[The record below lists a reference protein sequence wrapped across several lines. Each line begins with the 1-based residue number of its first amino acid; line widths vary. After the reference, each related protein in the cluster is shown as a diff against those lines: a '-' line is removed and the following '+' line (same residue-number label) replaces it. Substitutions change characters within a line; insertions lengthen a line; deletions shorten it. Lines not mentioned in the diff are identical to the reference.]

1 MRLIGLAVV
10 LALSLILASLAGEAQ
25 QAGRVYRV
33 GVPWIPPQA
42 GVLPLIRALEDGL
55 RERGYEVGQNLV
67 SRIASRMASP
77 SGYHNN
83 ADLVRLNVIVVGLNP
98 VAIAARQ
105 ATQTIPIVMAI
116 ATDPINAGLVKSLA
130 RPGGATLTGLSADT
144 GPELAGKILALL
156 KEILPTG
163 PTRLAVL
170 WNSSTSNYHPHLR
183 ALEEDARKSNM
194 RLVRAPVQRP
204 ADLEQAFEIMQR
216 EQVRGV
222 FILADQLIF
231 VQRHRVNN
239 LARHGRFPRYG
250 RRGNLLR
257 PAGSCRMGRA
267 CPISIDGPLPTW
279 TGSSRARNRLTSLS
293 SSPRSLN
300 S

>member
-1 MRLIGLAVV
+1 IPTEVPMRLIGLAVV

-116 ATDPINAGLVKSLA
+116 ATDPINAGLVKSLLTRYDEKGWRATFYTTGMEHSPTSATGTAWEATPWRAVQHAA
-130 RPGGATLTGLSADT
+130 RD
-144 GPELAGKILALL
+144 AL
-156 KEILPTG
+156 
-163 PTRLAVL
+163 
-170 WNSSTSNYHPHLR
+170 
-183 ALEEDARKSNM
+183 
-194 RLVRAPVQRP
+194 
-204 ADLEQAFEIMQR
+204 
-216 EQVRGV
+216 
-222 FILADQLIF
+222 
-231 VQRHRVNN
+231 
-239 LARHGRFPRYG
+239 
-250 RRGNLLR
+250 
-257 PAGSCRMGRA
+257 
-267 CPISIDGPLPTW
+267 
-279 TGSSRARNRLTSLS
+279 
-293 SSPRSLN
+293 
-300 S
+300 